1 MSNESNRKRGSWET
15 FKELGC
21 GLLTIALVTLQVMAF
36 SLATRG
42 PSFFLKIAAILLIA
56 LVAVL
61 VFQKARRSVITLLR
75 RRNDLSRDLR
85 Q

>member
-21 GLLTIALVTLQVMAF
+21 GLLTIALVTLPVMAF

-42 PSFFLKIAAILLIA
+42 PSFFLKIAAIVLIL
-56 LVAVL
+56 LVAYA
-61 VFQKARRSVITLLR
+61 VFHRIRHRLRTLKERRGPDDR
-75 RRNDLSRDLR
+75 AWPP
-85 Q
+85 